1 MKNDSPAPLPALVEA
16 AAVAIRRARRVC
28 VLTGAGIS
36 AESGIPTFRDAQEG
50 LWAQY
55 SPLDLATPEGFE
67 RDPELVWRW
76 YEWRREMI
84 RAAEPNPGHIAL
96 ARLALVVPSLTLV
109 TQNVDGLHQR
119 AGSPGVVEYHG
130 NVLRDRCS
138 VEQAVADRSEESR
151 RAQLPRC
158 AACGG
163 LLRPDVV
170 WFGEAI
176 PREAMLLADDAA
188 ATCDVFLSVGT
199 SSLVY
204 PAAGLAEVALRRRVP
219 VIEINP
225 NSTDL
230 TPHADIVLPGPA
242 GRLLPALLA
251 AIGRDGGTEGPGTPN
266 RSS

>member
-1 MKNDSPAPLPALVEA
+1 VNSDSATAPPDLIERA
-16 AAVAIRRARRVC
+16 AALLRRARHVC

-76 YEWRREMI
+76 YESRREMI
-84 RAAEPNPGHIAL
+84 RAARPNAGHVGLVEL
-96 ARLALVVPSLTLV
+96 AKRAQRLTLV

-119 AGSPGVVEYHG
+119 AGSPAVLEYHG
-130 NVLRDRCS
+130 NILRDRCTA
-138 VEQAVADRSEESR
+138 EQVVAERSAESR
-151 RAQLPRC
+151 SAAVPRC
-158 AACGG
+158 ASCGA

-170 WFGEAI
+170 WFGEMI
-176 PREAMLLADDAA
+176 PTPALLQADAA
-188 ATCDVFLSVGT
+188 AADCDAFVSIGT

-225 NSTDL
+225 NPTDL
-230 TPHADIVLPGPA
+230 TAYADVVLAGPA
-242 GRLLPALLA
+242 GRVLPELLRALA
-251 AIGRDGGTEGPGTPN
+251 
-266 RSS
+266 